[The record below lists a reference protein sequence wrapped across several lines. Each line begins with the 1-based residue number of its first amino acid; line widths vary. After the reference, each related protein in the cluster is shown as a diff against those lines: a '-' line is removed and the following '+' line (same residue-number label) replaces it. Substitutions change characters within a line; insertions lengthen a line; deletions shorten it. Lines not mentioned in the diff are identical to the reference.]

1 LIHPR
6 EQNHIP
12 SNRRGFEIAVN
23 AARWVLQLARDTCK
37 AGVTMESDMKNCW
50 RVGSLGA
57 NMLALG
63 FTSAMAQAPTQAYT
77 PRTYECA
84 ANAHCSVFCQIDG
97 EKQMQTGAP
106 KTVTITPLAPN
117 NYIVELVEQNGHVQ
131 FLYLAGTKVVCN
143 IDGLTRKAG
152 E

>member
-1 LIHPR
+1 
-6 EQNHIP
+6 
-12 SNRRGFEIAVN
+12 
-23 AARWVLQLARDTCK
+23 
-37 AGVTMESDMKNCW
+37 MKNCW
-50 RVGSLGA
+50 RVGCRLVAG
-57 NMLALG
+57 MLALG
-63 FTSAMAQAPTQAYT
+63 FAPALAQTPTQA

-106 KTVTITPLAPN
+106 KTVTITPIAPN
-117 NYIVELVEQNGHVQ
+117 NYVVELVEQNGHVQ
-131 FLYLAGTKVVCN
+131 FLYLAGAKIVCN

>member
-1 LIHPR
+1 MRIGRLVVQAIM
-6 EQNHIP
+6 IT
-12 SNRRGFEIAVN
+12 
-23 AARWVLQLARDTCK
+23 LCL
-37 AGVTMESDMKNCW
+37 
-50 RVGSLGA
+50 GSSPL
-57 NMLALG
+57 
-63 FTSAMAQAPTQAYT
+63 MAQAPVQAYT

-106 KTVTITPLAPN
+106 KTVTITPIAPN
-117 NYIVELVEQNGHVQ
+117 NYVVELVEQNGHIQ

-143 IDGLTRKAG
+143 LDGLTRKAA